1 MADVR
6 QPGFVTALVAVA
18 VGGVV
23 SSWISALLAGFAH
36 ATSMETWAILTSVF
50 GAVGV
55 KLVLRVLGYDVA
67 FAFAAGAL
75 LAGRIAGLVLL
86 QALPDLGGHRL
97 PGLPTFGLYS
107 SFPNLLLSA
116 WIVQITAGRTR
127 TVTY

>member
-23 SSWISALLAGFAH
+23 SSWISALLAGLAP

-75 LAGRIAGLVLL
+75 LAGRIAGLVLI
-86 QALPDLGGHRL
+86 QALPDLGGH
-97 PGLPTFGLYS
+97 PVPELPTFGLYS
-107 SFPNLLLSA
+107 SFPSLLLSA